1 MKKKKADV
9 IILAAG
15 LSSRF
20 PGSKPLFK
28 LNNKTIIE
36 NIIDNLSGIC
46 YNIIVVCGYKANEMK
61 TVLNKYGNVQTVVNK
76 NYSDGMF
83 SSILAGI
90 KYVKADSFFVIP
102 SDMPLVKKETYN
114 TLLETEGD
122 IIIPSYNGKKGH
134 PVLMNSKFIPELL
147 VKKSNSNFS
156 DFIKKKGFNLVEVN
170 DAGILIDIDTEEDLK
185 NINSLNL

>member
-20 PGSKPLFK
+20 PGFKPLFK

-83 SSILAGI
+83 SSI
-90 KYVKADSFFVIP
+90 FVIP